1 MAQDISS
8 VKGHVDLLRYVKR
21 EKSRLKEI
29 EDAAKAA
36 VEEALGHADEG
47 EIDGQVVVRRKPV
60 KSNRLDQKL
69 LAELY
74 PDALAECKTVTES
87 TRFEV
92 VE

>member
-1 MAQDISS
+1 MSDISS
-8 VKGHVDLLRYVKR
+8 VKGHVDLLRHCKR

-36 VEEALGHADEG
+36 VIEALGNADEG
-47 EIDGQVVVRRKPV
+47 TIDGEVVVHRKHI
-60 KSNRLDQKL
+60 KSNKLDQKL
-69 LAELY
+69 LERLY
-74 PDALAECKTVTES
+74 PEVLAECKNITES